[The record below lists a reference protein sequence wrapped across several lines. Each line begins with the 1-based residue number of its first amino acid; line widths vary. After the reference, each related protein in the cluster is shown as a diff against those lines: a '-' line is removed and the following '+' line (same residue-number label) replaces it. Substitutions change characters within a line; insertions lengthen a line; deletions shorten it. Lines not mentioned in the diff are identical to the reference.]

1 MVVTVSDRDA
11 RLTKKQLDALH
22 ALAVSSTTKEAAEK
36 AGVNERTLRRWLASE
51 TFMRRYREQSR
62 EVSGQA
68 LSALR
73 SAQVQAVEVLREGL
87 TSSVPAVRVRSAS
100 RLLEYGL
107 RIRDHDIEE
116 RLAELERRAD
126 TWQG

>member
-1 MVVTVSDRDA
+1 MPEFHRDVTSR
-11 RLTKKQLDALH
+11 RQQLD

-36 AGVNERTLRRWLASE
+36 AAVNERTLRRWLASE
-51 TFMRRYREQSR
+51 AFLRRYREQSR
-62 EVSGQA
+62 EINGQV

-87 TSSVPAVRVRSAS
+87 TSSIPAVQVRSAS

-107 RIRDHDIEE
+107 KVRDHDIEE
-116 RLAELERRAD
+116 RLLELERRAD
-126 TWQG
+126 AWQG